1 MRGLGAL
8 IIEPQRPLRDG
19 LRQMLVQCGLGR
31 IDDAT
36 SAAEAIGRLR
46 ALQYDMILCEY
57 DLGDGQDGQQ
67 LLEDLRHHRLISAAT
82 MFFMVTGEGN
92 VARIVSAAELAP
104 TDYILKPFTADTMLE
119 RIGRALDKRSAFLPL
134 HQLIGQ
140 GRERD
145 AIAACVAGA
154 RAQPR
159 YAVDFMRLRA
169 ELHLQQ
175 GEAAEAE
182 AIYAALYEARG
193 IAWARL
199 GQAQALVQRNRHDE
213 AGVMLEALLQQ
224 HKKFVEAYDWLAR
237 THLALGR
244 PQQAQQVLAAALL
257 LSPHALRRLRT
268 LSRVALE
275 NGDLDTAEQ
284 ALKQVVGKARHSA
297 FRDPQ
302 DHARLVQTLVRKGD
316 PVQAAAVIRD
326 LEHNMD
332 GRSNAA
338 ACGAIATAM
347 LHDYTGNGERLAEAL
362 QRAVSACADSTGLA
376 DDLKLELCRNC
387 LDNGRADAA
396 GDLLR
401 DVMRNAP
408 DGAAMARAMAVFE
421 RAGRH
426 DEALLLAHAS
436 RQDVADMVA
445 AGAARARD
453 GDYRGA
459 VELMGAAAGRLPD
472 NPQVAFNAA
481 VAVLKC
487 LEHDGWDERLG
498 QAALGHIGAVRR
510 IDPHNAKLATLSG
523 MHQQILR
530 KYNILAGH
538 WTGQGT
544 LPAP

>member
-8 IIEPQRPLRDG
+8 IIEPQRALRDS
-19 LRQMLVQCGLGR
+19 LRQMLTQCGVGR
-31 IDDAT
+31 IEGAT
-36 SAAEAIGRLR
+36 SATDAIARL
-46 ALQYDMILCEY
+46 AADQYDMILCEY

-119 RIGRALDKRSAFLPL
+119 RIGRALDKRRAFLPL
-134 HQLIGQ
+134 HQLIEQ

-199 GQAQALVQRNRHDE
+199 GQAQALSSRGQHE
-213 AGVMLEALLQQ
+213 AAVVMLEALLAQ
-224 HKKFVEAYDWLAR
+224 HKKFVEAYDWLANA
-237 THLALGR
+237 HLALGR
-244 PQQAQQVLAAALL
+244 PQQAQQVLAAATA

-268 LSRVALE
+268 LGRVALD
-275 NGDLDTAEQ
+275 NGDLDSAQ
-284 ALKQVVGKARHSA
+284 AALKQVVGQARHSA

-302 DHARLVQTLVRKGD
+302 DHARLVQTLVRQGD

-326 LEHNMD
+326 LERSMD
-332 GRSNAA
+332 GRTNAA
-338 ACGAIATAM
+338 LCGAIAAAM
-347 LHDYTGNGERLAEAL
+347 LHDYTGNSERLAQSL
-362 QRAVSACADSTGLA
+362 DLAVAGCADSTGLA
-376 DDLKLELCRNC
+376 DDLKLELCRTC
-387 LDNGRADAA
+387 LDNGRDDAA
-396 GDLLR
+396 ATLLR

-408 DGAAMARAMAVFE
+408 DGPAMARAIAVFE
-421 RAGRH
+421 KAGRA
-426 DEALLLAHAS
+426 DQALLLAHAS

-445 AGAARARD
+445 AGAARARE

-459 VELMGAAAGRLPD
+459 VDLMRAAAARLPD

-487 LEHDGWDERLG
+487 LEHDGWDEQLG

-510 IDPHNAKLATLSG
+510 LDPHNAKLATLSG

-530 KYNILAGH
+530 KYNILAGR

-544 LPAP
+544 LQAS